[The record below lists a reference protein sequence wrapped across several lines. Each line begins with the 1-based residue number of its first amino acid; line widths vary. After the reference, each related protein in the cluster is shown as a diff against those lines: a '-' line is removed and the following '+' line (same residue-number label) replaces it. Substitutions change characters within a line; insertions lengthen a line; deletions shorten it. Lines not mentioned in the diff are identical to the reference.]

1 MDIYLTNTLTGKLE
15 KFVPLEKDIVK
26 IYVCGPTV
34 YSPAHIGHARTYVA
48 FDVIIRFFEYLGYTV
63 FYVRNYTDVGHL
75 TEEGEDK
82 IIKGAKREQIH
93 PMELVDKYINEFEE
107 EMKALNIKRPNIQ
120 PRASGHIIDIIEA
133 TKRLIEKGYAYEV
146 DGTVYYDVSKFKEY
160 GKLSKIK
167 YEKLIKHRVEPDPK
181 KRNPAD
187 FALWK
192 KADKKYL
199 LKWPSPWGF
208 GFPGWHIECSVMSMK
223 YLGETFDIH
232 GGAQDLIFPHH
243 ENEIAQSEALT
254 GKQFVR
260 YWLHTGLLTINGEKM
275 AKSLGNFI
283 TIRELLKKYD
293 PEAFRIFVISSHY
306 RSSIDFSEQ
315 SMQQAKEKLD
325 KLYNTLENIEDFL
338 NADRGNNK
346 KDSSFESKI
355 EEIKKKFIEALKD
368 DFNTPLALSY
378 LLELSKEINK
388 YISGNNPSTISI
400 EKARDLLIELGK
412 IFGLFEMDKK
422 AKKEVEIID
431 KIMEIIINIRNE
443 LRKQGQYQLSDKIRN
458 SLKDIGIVLED
469 VGDKTKWKFS

>member
-1 MDIYLTNTLTGKLE
+1 
-15 KFVPLEKDIVK
+15 
-26 IYVCGPTV
+26 
-34 YSPAHIGHARTYVA
+34 
-48 FDVIIRFFEYLGYTV
+48 
-63 FYVRNYTDVGHL
+63 
-75 TEEGEDK
+75 
-82 IIKGAKREQIH
+82 
-93 PMELVDKYINEFEE
+93 
-107 EMKALNIKRPNIQ
+107 
-120 PRASGHIIDIIEA
+120 
-133 TKRLIEKGYAYEV
+133 
-146 DGTVYYDVSKFKEY
+146 
-160 GKLSKIK
+160 
-167 YEKLIKHRVEPDPK
+167 
-181 KRNPAD
+181 
-187 FALWK
+187 
-192 KADKKYL
+192 
-199 LKWPSPWGF
+199 
-208 GFPGWHIECSVMSMK
+208 
-223 YLGETFDIH
+223 
-232 GGAQDLIFPHH
+232 
-243 ENEIAQSEALT
+243 
-254 GKQFVR
+254 
-260 YWLHTGLLTINGEKM
+260 
-275 AKSLGNFI
+275 
-283 TIRELLKKYD
+283 
-293 PEAFRIFVISSHY
+293 
-306 RSSIDFSEQ
+306 
-315 SMQQAKEKLD
+315 MQQAKEKLD